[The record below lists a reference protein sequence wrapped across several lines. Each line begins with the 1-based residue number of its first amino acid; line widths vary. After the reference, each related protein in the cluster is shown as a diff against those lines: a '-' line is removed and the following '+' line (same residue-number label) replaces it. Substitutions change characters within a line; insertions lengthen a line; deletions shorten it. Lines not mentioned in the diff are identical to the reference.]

1 MTTMSRFLPQT
12 TGAGSV
18 SEPKIVAVDT
28 TACPSTLFVSRSIRC
43 VSDHMVIANAQ
54 HLTFRYSHFRYY
66 IPLTAL
72 TTVLSRLQ
80 HMLVD
85 IHTQQHT
92 PPQGVHP
99 NRMGSSLM
107 HSSRGR
113 ETFGLSLVPPPET
126 TTRPAHTQDSYCS
139 LIREI
144 VIITKEYNKNI
155 NNSLGVGVVIRGC
168 PQDSNA
174 KVCSTHIA
182 LFATRERSEAGYCS
196 AYSNPPPLLT
206 HITEENI

>member
-1 MTTMSRFLPQT
+1 MSLKSASLPSGRGVAPQ
-12 TGAGSV
+12 
-18 SEPKIVAVDT
+18 IVAVST
-28 TACPSTLFVSRSIRC
+28 TARQKPSSHPVPFRC
-43 VSDHMVIANAQ
+43 VSDHMVITNAQ
-54 HLTFRYSHFRYY
+54 HLTFTYSHFRYY

-126 TTRPAHTQDSYCS
+126 ATQPAHTQDSYCS
-139 LIREI
+139 LIREYS
-144 VIITKEYNKNI
+144 IITKEYNNNI
-155 NNSLGVGVVIRGC
+155 NNLLGVGVVIRGC
-168 PQDSNA
+168 PQDSDT
-174 KVCSTHIA
+174 KVCSTHNA
-182 LFATRERSEAGYCS
+182 LIATRQGSKTGYCS

-206 HITEENI
+206 HTTEEKI

>member
-1 MTTMSRFLPQT
+1 MVMTSRLLPQT

-18 SEPKIVAVDT
+18 SEQKLVAV
-28 TACPSTLFVSRSIRC
+28 PQHGINLLRISVPFRC
-43 VSDHMVIANAQ
+43 VSDHMVITNAQ
-54 HLTFRYSHFRYY
+54 HLTFRYSQFRYY
-66 IPLTAL
+66 NPLTAL

-80 HMLVD
+80 HMLAD

-139 LIREI
+139 LIREYS
-144 VIITKEYNKNI
+144 IITKEYNKNI
-155 NNSLGVGVVIRGC
+155 NNTLEH
-168 PQDSNA
+168 
-174 KVCSTHIA
+174 T
-182 LFATRERSEAGYCS
+182 
-196 AYSNPPPLLT
+196 
-206 HITEENI
+206 TEEKI

>member
-1 MTTMSRFLPQT
+1 MLSCGFPAPSNR
-12 TGAGSV
+12 GGV
-18 SEPKIVAVDT
+18 SQIVAVST
-28 TACPSTLFVSRSIRC
+28 TARQKPSSHPVPFRC
-43 VSDHMVIANAQ
+43 VSDHMVITNAQ

-72 TTVLSRLQ
+72 TTVPSRLQ

-126 TTRPAHTQDSYCS
+126 TTQPAHTQDSYCS
-139 LIREI
+139 LIREYS
-144 VIITKEYNKNI
+144 IITKEYNKNI
-155 NNSLGVGVVIRGC
+155 NNTL
-168 PQDSNA
+168 
-174 KVCSTHIA
+174 
-182 LFATRERSEAGYCS
+182 E
-196 AYSNPPPLLT
+196 
-206 HITEENI
+206 HITEEKI